1 MFSQVSV
8 TDFLEEVSKGNA
20 LAGDDI
26 LIGVYN
32 QLRRLAESYL
42 QGERPGHTLQATAL
56 VHEAYL
62 RLAKQQNMGWES
74 REHFISVA
82 AIMMRRILSNYARD
96 RKRQKRG
103 GGQYKLS
110 LAEADRFIQ
119 DVNVDMVAL
128 DDALQKMFE
137 HHPQESRI
145 IELRFFGGL
154 TIEETAEILEVSP
167 STVER
172 GWKFARAWL
181 QCEMS
186 GW

>member
-1 MFSQVSV
+1 MFSQVRV
-8 TDFLEEVSKGNA
+8 KDFLEEVSTGKA
-20 LAGDDI
+20 TADDDL

-32 QLRRLAESYL
+32 ELRRLAESYL
-42 QGERPGHTLQATAL
+42 QRERPGHTLQATAL

-62 RLAKQQNMGWES
+62 RLAGQHDVQWQN
-74 REHFISVA
+74 REHFIGVA

-96 RKRQKRG
+96 RKRDKRG
-103 GGQYKLS
+103 GGQYKLT
-110 LAEADRFIQ
+110 LAEADRFMRHI
-119 DVNVDMVAL
+119 DVDVVAL
-128 DDALQKMFE
+128 DDALEKMFKQY
-137 HHPQESRI
+137 PQESRM

-154 TIEETAEILEVSP
+154 TIEETAEILKVSP

-181 QCEMS
+181 QCEIN